1 MAEVVQILD
10 ATATPTVDSYENFL
24 ARVGVV
30 NNNVLSAG
38 YYGFNLLTR
47 NRIQLEAAYRGSW
60 IVGQM
65 INAVAEDM
73 TKAGVN
79 VSTGEQQFDLKRLNR
94 EIRRRGIANSLCSAI
109 AWGRLYG
116 GGLAVLN
123 IAGQDMETPLDPA
136 TVAKGQ
142 FKGLLVY
149 DRWQLTPDLV
159 NVIKSGPEM
168 GLPAYYEV
176 TTGWTSDVADNPMP
190 TSSLRIHHSRCIR
203 MIGIPLPYFQAI
215 TEMMWGES
223 ELERLWDRLL
233 SFDNTTLSTA
243 NLVERANNRTV
254 KVDKLRSIIAAGGAA
269 QKGLEKQFEMM
280 REFQTNE
287 GLTLMDKED
296 EFHVDVY
303 TFSGLDA
310 VLLQFGQ
317 QLAGACGIPL
327 VRLFGQSPSGLSST
341 GESDLR
347 TYYDNIN
354 AKQNLNLTN
363 PWERIMSVLWPSTY
377 GKPMPEDVEI
387 TFVPL
392 WQMSE
397 LDRAQINQINTQTVI
412 AAQEAGLVKR
422 STAMRDLRNL
432 GGDGGLFGNL
442 TDEEIDEAESS
453 DDPPIPDLVKP
464 TPDPLAEGPEA
475 EAAELQASP
484 KKKLSDSIDRI
495 KAWLSRSR

>member
-1 MAEVVQILD
+1 MAEVIQILD
-10 ATATPTVDSYENFL
+10 ESTTQTVDSYENFL
-24 ARVGVV
+24 SRVGVV

-38 YYGFNLLTR
+38 FYSFNMLTK

-73 TKAGVN
+73 TKAGIN
-79 VSTGEQQFDLKRLNR
+79 VSTSENEFDLKKLMR
-94 EIRRRGIANSLCSAI
+94 EIRRRGINNSLCSAI
-109 AWGRLYG
+109 SWGRLYG
-116 GGLAVLN
+116 GGLAVLQ
-123 IAGQDMETPLDPA
+123 IEGQDLETPLDPS
-136 TVAKGQ
+136 TVKQGQ
-142 FKGLLVY
+142 FKGLVVY
-149 DRWQLTPDLV
+149 DRWQLNPDLV
-159 NVIKSGPEM
+159 NIIRSGPDM
-168 GLPAYYEV
+168 GLPSFYSI
-176 TTGWTSDVADNPMP
+176 TTGWTSDDAENPMP
-190 TSSLRIHHSRCIR
+190 TSSVRVHHSRCIR
-203 MIGIPLPYFQAI
+203 TIGIELPYFQAI

-233 SFDNTTLSTA
+233 SFDNATMSTA

-287 GLTLMDKED
+287 GLTLLDKED

-303 TFSGLDA
+303 TFSGLDS

-317 QLAGACGIPL
+317 QLSGACGIPL
-327 VRLFGQSPSGLSST
+327 VRLFGQSPAGLGSNGDS
-341 GESDLR
+341 ELR

-363 PWERIMSVLWPSTY
+363 PWEKIMRVLWPSTY
-377 GKPMPEDVEI
+377 GKPMPEDLDI

-397 LDRAQINQINTQTVI
+397 LDRAQINQLNTSTIV
-412 AAQEAGLVKR
+412 AAQEAGMVKR
-422 STAMRDLRNL
+422 STAMRDLRTL
-432 GGDGGLFGNL
+432 GGEGGLFGNL
-442 TDEEIDEAESS
+442 TDEEIDEAEAA

-464 TPDPLAEGPEA
+464 GEDPLAEGPDA
-475 EAAELQASP
+475 AAAEEKADP

-495 KAWLSRSR
+495 KKWLSRSR